1 MPYNN
6 VDIERAKKIASFGL
20 CDTCLGIVFR
30 DVEGESSRERG
41 KKVREELGIEESREC
56 WMCDGVMNDIEKLAS
71 MAMDAL
77 KEYEFD
83 TFLVGCIVDDEI
95 LKKEKRLGIE
105 EGVKREINR
114 EIGKI
119 IEERTGKE
127 VDFKLPDI
135 NIIVDTICYNIEI
148 KSRAIYIYGRY
159 RKLIRGIPQ
168 TKWPCRHCN
177 GIGCIHCNFTG
188 KMYRESVEEI
198 IAHEP
203 VKIFEAKDESFH
215 GAGRED
221 IDVLMLGNG
230 RPFILELKEPRK
242 RKVSLKMLEEKIN
255 EFASGKVE
263 VYGLRYVDRKEIE
276 KIKSAKY
283 PKIYR
288 VVVEYTN
295 KENLQKA
302 VNAMVGITI
311 NQRTPKR
318 VMHRRADLVRRRK
331 ILDMKLEKAEN
342 GIADIVVKAESGT
355 YIKEMVTGDEGRTT
369 PSLSQLAGEEI
380 KVVSLDVIGI
390 GD

>member
-1 MPYNN
+1 M
-6 VDIERAKKIASFGL
+6 DTERARKIASFGL
-20 CDTCLGIVFR
+20 CDACLGMAFPEL
-30 DVEGESSRERG
+30 EGENSRERG
-41 KKVREELGIEESREC
+41 KKVREAIGVEESNEC
-56 WMCDGVMNDIEKLAS
+56 WLCEGIMNDIEKLAS
-71 MAMDAL
+71 MAIEEL
-77 KEYEFD
+77 KKYEFD
-83 TFLVGCIVDDEI
+83 TFLVGCIVDNEV
-95 LKKEKRLGIE
+95 LERQERLGIE
-105 EGVKREINR
+105 EGIKREINR

-119 IEERTGKE
+119 IEAETGKE
-127 VDFKLPDI
+127 VDFKLPDV
-135 NIIVDTICYNIEI
+135 NVIVDTRCYSIEV
-148 KSRAIYIYGRY
+148 KARAVYIYGRY
-159 RKLIRGIPQ
+159 RKLVRGIPQ

-177 GIGCIHCNFTG
+177 GLGCVHCNFTG
-188 KMYRESVEEI
+188 KMYQESVEEI

-203 VKIFEAKDESFH
+203 LKIFEAEDESFH

-230 RPFILELKEPRK
+230 RPFILEIKEPRK
-242 RKVSLKMLEEKIN
+242 RKVDLEMLERRIN
-255 EFASGKVE
+255 EFAAGKVE
-263 VYGLRYVDRKEIE
+263 VYGLRYTSRDEIE

-302 VNAMVGITI
+302 VNAMVGMTI

-331 ILDMKLEKAEN
+331 VMDMRLEKAEN
-342 GIADIVVKAESGT
+342 GKASIVVRAESGT
-355 YIKEMVTGDEGRTT
+355 YIKEMITGDEGRTT
-369 PSLSQLAGEEI
+369 PSLSQLAGENI